1 MTPEERML
9 EDAKAAVRSGDLARA
24 RELLESYFKTNPRNA
39 DAWVWMS
46 TAVTSE
52 HERRLCLK
60 RALALDPANKSAI
73 LGLRL
78 LGEKIGEPLKL
89 IPVEKPRPKKP
100 TLLESL
106 QEKYQIIR
114 EDPQKW
120 TNFKILSGAGAFAV
134 LILVV
139 FAIVQLGRDRSG
151 NEVVRFSTPLPTA
164 TATLVPTPTYV
175 GPLPLWMKLEATFT
189 PTPQFVSTPHI
200 RMEAYSAAMTAYEK
214 QNWPKVVEYLTQYL
228 SAEPNSPD
236 VLYHMGDAYRFMQ
249 QYVEAKAAYEKAA
262 NMDPSFA
269 PAYLGLGRVYMSQ
282 TPADLNQAQIAF
294 EKSIALNPSLYESY
308 YELAHVALLNND
320 PSLAIQRL
328 GSLNG
333 LVPESSL
340 ADYYYAWAYLLQG
353 DVPLA
358 LTTVQQA
365 NALDIT
371 ALPVYLLWGQIL
383 QASGDFQGS
392 LNPTSTFLTYVPA
405 DVTGTLVLA
414 NAYFHLEQYDVA
426 VSTLSA
432 LINLH
437 SDNVTA
443 LNMRGQSYM
452 KLQDYARALED
463 FQSVLSID
471 PRSYEASLG
480 RGKALLA
487 SDSAGSAYLQFTRM
501 NNLAETDA
509 QKAELAYY
517 RAVTNMSLGQ
527 LPAAIRDFESF
538 LSYPAEIVSPEL
550 RADAETRYLQLVT
563 PIPTATP

>member
-1 MTPEERML
+1 
-9 EDAKAAVRSGDLARA
+9 
-24 RELLESYFKTNPRNA
+24 
-39 DAWVWMS
+39 
-46 TAVTSE
+46 
-52 HERRLCLK
+52 
-60 RALALDPANKSAI
+60 
-73 LGLRL
+73 
-78 LGEKIGEPLKL
+78 
-89 IPVEKPRPKKP
+89 
-100 TLLESL
+100 
-106 QEKYQIIR
+106 
-114 EDPQKW
+114 
-120 TNFKILSGAGAFAV
+120 
-134 LILVV
+134 
-139 FAIVQLGRDRSG
+139 
-151 NEVVRFSTPLPTA
+151 
-164 TATLVPTPTYV
+164 
-175 GPLPLWMKLEATFT
+175 
-189 PTPQFVSTPHI
+189 
-200 RMEAYSAAMTAYEK
+200 
-214 QNWPKVVEYLTQYL
+214 
-228 SAEPNSPD
+228 
-236 VLYHMGDAYRFMQ
+236 MGDAYRFMQ

-262 NMDPSFA
+262 NVDPSFA